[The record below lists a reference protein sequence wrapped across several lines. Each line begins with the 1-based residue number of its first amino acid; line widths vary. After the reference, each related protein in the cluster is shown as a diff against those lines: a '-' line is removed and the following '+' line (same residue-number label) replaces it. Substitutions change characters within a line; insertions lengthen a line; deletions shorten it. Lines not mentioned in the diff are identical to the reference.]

1 MSVESYDT
9 LSSDDELNATRG
21 GRWSESSSSVERTYD
36 EYTAKLEADIDYWTS
51 LAAKYE
57 EDPTLNFAWQPK
69 LVSQYDQEV
78 IRLEYNAVDIE
89 TRLELHAQYPWLEAY
104 LDKFDADCAVAE
116 ELADEAEEK
125 KNAEEQRASEARY
138 IGVAH
143 RVTGR
148 GRDWQSRRDRKKKFA
163 YKKTNAAGRVKED
176 PKRAKTTPYQDW
188 RKKKT
193 GREHTPALVHRKD
206 YLKETFECLKL
217 NYVPALYERPLFERG
232 PHAERDW
239 EETTIH
245 FWKHTRPV
253 FQWCGDEKKFYFST

>member
-9 LSSDDELNATRG
+9 LASDDELNTTRG

-57 EDPTLNFAWQPK
+57 EDPTRNFAWQPK

-78 IRLEYNAVDIE
+78 IRLDYNATDIK

-125 KNAEEQRASEARY
+125 KNAEEKRASEARH

-148 GRDWQSRRDRKKKFA
+148 GRDWLSRRDRKKKFA

-176 PKRAKTTPYQDW
+176 LKRAKTKPYQDW

-193 GREHTPALVHRKD
+193 GREHTPALAPRKRND
-206 YLKETFECLKL
+206 YFHELHDCLGLPYPDPKK
-217 NYVPALYERPLFERG
+217 YEDDLFV
-232 PHAERDW
+232 DW
-239 EETTIH
+239 EEASVA
-245 FWKHTRPV
+245 FWKHKRPV
-253 FQWCGDEKKFYFST
+253 FTWYGVKRILI